1 MIQLTIIT
9 IIIAV
14 AVAMVLFKVYHFGLM
29 AVLNHFNLN
38 IDELKNYPK
47 NDTIK
52 MVDHVAQL
60 LIFILVIWKVFYT

>member
-1 MIQLTIIT
+1 MIQLTVIT

-14 AVAMVLFKVYHFGLM
+14 AAAMVMFKVYNFGLM
-29 AVLNHFNLN
+29 AILNHFNLD
-38 IDELKNYPK
+38 IDQLKSYPK
-47 NDTIK
+47 NDTVK